1 MSESQEIVRDNQKS
15 SQKEVNHANQ
25 KNDVIGALFEERDRL
40 PSERSGSSSGNDK
53 EETAVSTTKDSSP
66 RDDIPSEEKKEK
78 NEEEEDLDEPSSA
91 VQKLKSDLEKSQKL
105 MKETQRWGHQ
115 NSKKVRE
122 ASRSVK
128 ALVDS
133 GSLTEDEAQ
142 GILSVLQSEVEE
154 DDEIQAP
161 AAQNPFASL
170 FQVANREL
178 EHIRKYSEDDL
189 LQDKIEAFDFLLSV
203 SSKEEVS
210 DIFETLADLEG
221 DPVKLTRK
229 MIALGQE
236 AYEDSY
242 KAIKEAGGIKDYLS
256 SQNNQIEKL
265 QKKID
270 KLEKKLSQYEDY
282 DKPNY
287 RIAGTADINEK
298 SAHRDTISALFA
310 ERDRPRQVAR

>member
-40 PSERSGSSSGNDK
+40 PSESRGVPESGVETKREKPSLREEPAQGEEGRTPSK
-53 EETAVSTTKDSSP
+53 EEGKDAVEDDEDSSLT
-66 RDDIPSEEKKEK
+66 R
-78 NEEEEDLDEPSSA
+78 L
-91 VQKLKSDLEKSQKL
+91 QMDLEKTRKL

-161 AAQNPFASL
+161 AVQNPFASL

-178 EHIRKYSEDDL
+178 ENIRKYSEDDL

-210 DIFETLADLEG
+210 DIFETLADLE
-221 DPVKLTRK
+221 DNPVKLTRK

-242 KAIKEAGGIKDYLS
+242 RAIKEAGGIKDYLS